1 MSLAIFDLD
10 NTLIRGD
17 SDHAFGEY
25 LADQGLVDSEVF
37 RAQNN
42 RFYQQYLDGTLNIF
56 EYSEFA
62 LQIVAGKTAQ
72 ELAHLQRDFFSQKIE
87 SMFLPKAKALIE
99 RHRNEGDDLLIIT
112 ATNRFVTQPI
122 ATWLGIT
129 QLLATEPEVVEEKY
143 TGKITGV
150 PCFQDGKVKRLY
162 DWLEEYSGDLTGSY
176 FYSDS
181 FNDLPLLSIV
191 ENPIAVD
198 PDDRLKQHA
207 LAHGWKITSLR

>member
-129 QLLATEPEVVEEKY
+129 QLLATEPEIVEEKY

-162 DWLEEYSGDLTGSY
+162 NWLEEYSGDLTGSY